1 MATWKSFITAG
12 VLVLA
17 ASGTGAAQTPAKTQA
32 QADLIRSRQQLS
44 TMAAVIDQA
53 IKHGVERMMTQF
65 SNLMPDRPRLSGPPQ
80 ISGVK
85 IPDYGIVFHVQVPQV
100 KLPILWDMFA
110 QDLQARDTRTATML
124 LQQFRAMA
132 SGMPPGQERAQIE
145 RNISQLQQEVDL
157 GNMRSNVPRG
167 AVSAASLVP
176 VPVGAA
182 GTPRSDLP
190 TAQAEPSV
198 LDDPMG
204 AYRREVTEALIE
216 SMLDSTQPF
225 NLKPDEW
232 FTIIARGGTTTD
244 PLSPGDSIDQSTWV
258 LRVKGSVLAQYYA
271 RSITLDEARKLVEVK
286 EQ

>member
-1 MATWKSFITAG
+1 MAAG

-32 QADLIRSRQQLS
+32 QADLIRSRQQIS

-65 SNLMPDRPRLSGPPQ
+65 SNLMLDRPRLSGPAQ
-80 ISGVK
+80 ISGVR
-85 IPDYGIVFHVQVPQV
+85 IDDYGILFHVQVPQV

-132 SGMPPGQERAQIE
+132 SGMPPGRERAQIE
-145 RNISQLQQEVDL
+145 SNISQLQQEVDL
-157 GNMRSNVPRG
+157 GNVRPNVPRG

-176 VPVGAA
+176 VGAA
-182 GTPRSDLP
+182 GVPRSDAP
-190 TAQAEPSV
+190 TTQAEPSV

-204 AYRREVTEALIE
+204 AYRREVTEALVE
-216 SMLDSTQPF
+216 SMLESTQPF
-225 NLKPDEW
+225 HLKPDEW
-232 FTIIARGGTTTD
+232 FTIIARGGAQTD
-244 PLSPGDSIDQSTWV
+244 PLSPGDAIDTSTWV
-258 LRVKGSVLAQYYA
+258 LRVKGSVLAQFH
-271 RSITLDEARKLVEVK
+271 SGSLTLDEARKLVEVK